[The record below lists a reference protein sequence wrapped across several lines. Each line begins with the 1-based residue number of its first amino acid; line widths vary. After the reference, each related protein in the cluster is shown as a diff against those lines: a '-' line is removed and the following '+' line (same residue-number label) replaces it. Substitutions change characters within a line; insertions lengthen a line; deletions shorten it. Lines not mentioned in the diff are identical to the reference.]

1 MRCDLAADDDVIAL
15 VRATVGDSLVVVIQP
30 GRSAL
35 ALAQTCAAIGP
46 LAVEQAPGRR
56 INAVLVGADSDPT
69 AVAATA
75 RFLESAASTT
85 GQIVAIS

>member
-1 MRCDLAADDDVIAL
+1 MRRDLAVDDDLVAL
-15 VRATVGDSLVVVIQP
+15 VRATVGGSLVVVIQP

-46 LAVEQAPGRR
+46 LAIEQAPERR
-56 INAVLVGADSDPT
+56 INAVLVGVESDAT
-69 AVAATA
+69 AVAAAA
-75 RFLESAASTT
+75 RFLDSAASTT